1 MFKVYACARRRTVP
15 DGRRLFRLVQEGYVV
30 SGAGRTKVASQEEI
44 HEESMRLIKDS
55 RGVIPYMEE
64 EVVSLE
70 NEIRAFRAG
79 ERDTSQ
85 FMPFR
90 LRQGVYGQ
98 RQTDSQMLRVKIPG
112 GILTAESLE
121 ALGELTERYAPL
133 RKGHVT
139 TRENM
144 QFHHLNLEDC
154 GEAMRVIGEAG
165 LTSREACGNTVRNV
179 VGSPTAGVCHDEVFD
194 VTPYLAAYVRFAVR
208 HPVTQ
213 NFPRKFKTSFTGCVE
228 HDTVASAVHDLSFIG
243 QVREEDG
250 VEKRG
255 FKVMVGGATSIMPRL
270 GKVYSDFVPEE
281 DYLRVTEAIW
291 RVFEKASALRK
302 NRMMARIKVL
312 IDRIGFD
319 AFKDLV
325 DEELKNIGSID
336 PTPLMNVEEIYSET
350 PPQLP
355 IASSD
360 GHEPPAEFLFWK
372 GTNTVEQKQAG
383 YFVVYVKLPLG
394 DIYAHQFP
402 VLADIVRKYTGGGAR
417 TTQEQNL
424 ALRWVPEGYLY
435 DVWKALKEI
444 GFAEADAHSITDVV
458 SCPGTDSCKLGITS
472 SMGLGQAIKDELASW
487 NGLLEDPLVNKM
499 HIKMSGCPNGCGLH
513 HIANI
518 GFHGAAMKGP
528 GGVQLPA
535 YELFVGGN
543 YGGKSVE
550 DTRFGQRLPGVKV
563 PAKRVPQ
570 VIRQIA
576 TYYKDNRLDG
586 EEFNQFVDRVGR
598 KFIEEIAVQYRD
610 VAALGP
616 DTQDL
621 YMDWSKA
628 EIYKLERGEGEC
640 AV

>member
-1 MFKVYACARRRTVP
+1 MVRGVESSKAV
-15 DGRRLFRLVQEGYVV
+15 
-30 SGAGRTKVASQEEI
+30 SQEEI
-44 HEESMRLIKDS
+44 HDESMRLVRNAK
-55 RGVIPYMEE
+55 GVIPYMEE

-70 NEIRAFRAG
+70 EEIRAFRAG
-79 ERDTSQ
+79 ERENAQ
-85 FMPFR
+85 FTGFR

-98 RQTDSQMLRVKIPG
+98 RQADSQMMRVKIPG
-112 GILTAESLE
+112 GILTPESLE
-121 ALGELTERYAPL
+121 ALGQLAERYAPL
-133 RKGHVT
+133 KKGHVT
-139 TRENM
+139 TRENF
-144 QFHHLNLEDC
+144 QFHHIKLEEC
-154 GEAMRVIGEAG
+154 PEAIRLIGDAG
-165 LTSREACGNTVRNV
+165 LTTREACGNTVRNV
-179 VGSPTAGVCHDEVFD
+179 VGSPTAGVCRDEVFD

-213 NFPRKFKTSFTGCVE
+213 NFPRKFKTSFSGCVE
-228 HDTVASAVHDLSFIG
+228 HDAVASAIHDLSFIA

-250 VEKRG
+250 VQKRG

-270 GKVYSDFVPEE
+270 GKVYSEFVPEA

-291 RVFEKASALRK
+291 RVFDKATMLRK

-319 AFKDLV
+319 AFKELV
-325 DEELKNIGSID
+325 DEELKDIGPID
-336 PTPLMNVEEIYSET
+336 PTPLMNVEEVYGET
-350 PPQLP
+350 PPQP
-355 IASSD
+355 PKVASN
-360 GHEPPAEFLFWK
+360 GQEPPPEFRFWK
-372 GTNTVEQKQAG
+372 NSNTVEQKQTG
-383 YFVVYVKLPLG
+383 YYVVYVKLPLG

-402 VLADIVRKYTGGGAR
+402 LLAEIVRKYTGGGAR

-435 DVWKALKEI
+435 DVWQGLKEI
-444 GFAEADAHSITDVV
+444 GLAEAEAHSITDVV

-472 SMGLGQAIKDELASW
+472 SMGLGNAIKEELASW
-487 NGLLEDPLVNKM
+487 NGLLEDPLVNKI

-543 YGGKSVE
+543 YGTRYVE

-570 VIRQIA
+570 VVRDIA
-576 TYYKDNRLDG
+576 AYYKGNRLEG
-586 EEFNQFVDRVGR
+586 EEFNQFIDRVGR
-598 KFIEEIAVQYRD
+598 KPIEEIVIQYKE
-610 VAALGP
+610 VGALGP
-616 DTQDL
+616 DTQDV
-621 YMDWSKA
+621 YMDWSQDD
-628 EIYKLERGEGEC
+628 IYKLERGEGEC